1 MLQKLYDWTLSLAAR
16 KTAEIWL
23 AFIAF
28 IESSIFLVP
37 ADVLFLPMALA
48 RPTRAYRYAL
58 VATIASTLG
67 GIAGYILGFYAY
79 EAFAKPVLLF
89 YGKLAEFEHLKS
101 CTSDQTLLVLLT
113 TSGLAHLPPIKIV
126 TILAGVAHIS
136 FLFFVLSCVIARGAR
151 FFALAWALKRYG
163 EPIKSFIEKR
173 LGLIAGLAAA
183 ILIGL
188 YFVFKFFA
196 HSGALAC

>member
-1 MLQKLYDWTLSLAAR
+1 MLQKLYTWTLSLAAR

-67 GIAGYILGFYAY
+67 GIAGYMLGFYAY
-79 EAFAKPVLLF
+79 ETFAKPVLMF
-89 YGKLAEFEHLKS
+89 YGKLAEFEHLKT

-136 FLFFVLSCVIARGAR
+136 FVFFVLSCIIARGAR

-196 HSGALAC
+196 QSGAFAC